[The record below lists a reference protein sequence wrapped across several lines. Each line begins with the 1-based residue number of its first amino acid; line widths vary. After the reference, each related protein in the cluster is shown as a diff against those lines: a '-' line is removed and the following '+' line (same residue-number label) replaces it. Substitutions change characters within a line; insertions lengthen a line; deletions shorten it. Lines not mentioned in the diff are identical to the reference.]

1 MSTAGEPP
9 QTDGSCSR
17 KEQRRQAIVET
28 AARLFAEHGY
38 NNCDMECLAVE
49 LGIAKGTL
57 YLYFPGKQDLFFACV
72 DWGMRAMQLAV
83 RAAADSTDDP
93 FEKLS
98 NGIRTYLAFFD
109 EHPHYVELL
118 IQERAIF
125 KDRKRPTYFEY
136 REANRGYWRELYRSL
151 IAAGRMRADLP
162 VERILDAIG
171 NLLYGTMY
179 TNHFI
184 GRTVSLDEQ
193 YQSLLK
199 VILTGILSDDERG
212 NAVPQL

>member
-1 MSTAGEPP
+1 MSMTGEPS
-9 QTDGSCSR
+9 QTDGPCSR
-17 KEQRRQAIVET
+17 REQRRQAIVET
-28 AARLFAEHGY
+28 SARLFAEHGY
-38 NNCDMECLAVE
+38 NDCDMECLAAE

-72 DWGMRAMQLAV
+72 DWGMREMQLAV
-83 RAAADSTDDP
+83 RAAADSTEDP

-98 NGIRTYLAFFD
+98 KGIRTYLAFFD

-151 IAAGRMRADLP
+151 IAAGRMRSDLP

-171 NLLYGTMY
+171 NMLYGTMY

-199 VILTGILSDDERG
+199 VILTGILSDDER
-212 NAVPQL
+212 LK